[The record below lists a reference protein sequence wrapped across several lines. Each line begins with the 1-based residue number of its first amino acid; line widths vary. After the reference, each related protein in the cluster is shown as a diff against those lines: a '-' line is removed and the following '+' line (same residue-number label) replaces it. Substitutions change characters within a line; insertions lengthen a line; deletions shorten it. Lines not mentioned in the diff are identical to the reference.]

1 MAKEKNIAYEVGDDK
16 TLEITLDPVPAG
28 GISGWSITFTV
39 KTSDSAAAA
48 SITKTVGSGIT
59 ITSGA
64 NAVFE
69 VAIDDTDVDGLSG
82 VLRYKTK
89 RTGAGTEITLN
100 YGDFKMTSVPTD
112 V

>member
-1 MAKEKNIAYEVGDDK
+1 MAKEKNIAYEHGDDK
-16 TLEITLDPVPAG
+16 TLEVTLDPVPG
-28 GISGWSITFTV
+28 DITGWAITFIV
-39 KTSDSAAAA
+39 KTSDTAATAEF
-48 SITKTVGSGIT
+48 SKTVGSGIT

-69 VAIDDTDVDGLSG
+69 VAIDDTDIDGLSG
-82 VLRYKTK
+82 TLRYKAK

-100 YGDFKMTSVPTD
+100 YGDFKMISVPTD